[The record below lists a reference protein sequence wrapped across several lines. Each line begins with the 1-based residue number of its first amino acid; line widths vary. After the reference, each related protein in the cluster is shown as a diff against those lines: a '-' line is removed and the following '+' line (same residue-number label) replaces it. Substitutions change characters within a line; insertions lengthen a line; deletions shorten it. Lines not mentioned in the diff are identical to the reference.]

1 MSMFVVISY
10 YIDLYCMSPLEHAIW
25 KYVLNI
31 GEARTTSFDRAVQVQ
46 FPLSGRCFCGTFCKR
61 VGETCAG
68 GSRGKW
74 QKHPNKHIQ
83 NSPIF
88 EKSPFLGRTFASF
101 FGGEVPTS
109 WIVSVLGE
117 VKILLRGK
125 TCYLCDSLVIQ
136 HGLTVEVLLSDV
148 TRSSSLSACPQAQKS
163 PEINH
168 FQKIF

>member
-1 MSMFVVISY
+1 MSMFVVIWYFFVVCHFGTCNLKVHSQHWRSTNE
-10 YIDLYCMSPLEHAIW
+10 LPHL
-25 KYVLNI
+25 K
-31 GEARTTSFDRAVQVQ
+31 VQ
-46 FPLSGRCFCGTFCKR
+46 FPLSGRCFCGKFCKR
-61 VGETCAG
+61 VGKHAG

-83 NSPIF
+83 KSPIF

-101 FGGEVPTS
+101 FGGVPTS

-136 HGLTVEVLLSDV
+136 HGLTVEVLQSDV